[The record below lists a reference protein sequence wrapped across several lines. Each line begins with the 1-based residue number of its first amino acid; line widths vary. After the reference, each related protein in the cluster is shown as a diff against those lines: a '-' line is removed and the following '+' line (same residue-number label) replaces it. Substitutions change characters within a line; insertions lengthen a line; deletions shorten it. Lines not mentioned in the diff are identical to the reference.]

1 MADMYIY
8 LELPEEKVPRELIG
22 GTKIVVGITLSMRA
36 RNGIRSKVV
45 MDVPKPDRGVRSRLY
60 GIDSPIE
67 EIHADML
74 KRVVEVLN
82 LRSSMSLM
90 ASILGFEDDIPSP
103 GNELS
108 WEMLARK
115 VTERVKQLDDHV
127 SARLEDLGLK
137 VSNVPGPR

>member
-1 MADMYIY
+1 MYIY
-8 LELPEEKVPRELIG
+8 LELPEGKVPADLID
-22 GTKIVVGITLSMRA
+22 GTKVVTGVTLSMKA
-36 RNGIRSKVV
+36 GDGSMSKDV
-45 MDVPKPDRGVRSRLY
+45 MALPKSDRGARSLLY
-60 GIDSPIE
+60 MIDSPIE

-90 ASILGFEDDIPSP
+90 ASILGFEDDIPTP

-137 VSNVPGPR
+137 VSNVPGSR